1 MDVSLQIERLTKV
14 SEQEWIAAFEK
25 CRKIINKR
33 TGGKTRYGC
42 HSETNL
48 GTTPFDYYTQKAIDK
63 LYEGKW
69 TWQHE
74 KYTFSEQL
82 ARMVDSI
89 ISAEVE
95 KHKTAQ
101 KKKEVYTQTPLEDA
115 INILEIPFDAPKS
128 IIELEKIYEDQL
140 NTIIETIDGNSDME
154 SLFELIIENK
164 PSSEICE
171 KLGWEKK
178 KLYKVTEKMKLK
190 ARTYYQSTNE
200 VAK

>member
-1 MDVSLQIERLTKV
+1 MDVYSQIEKLTEV

-25 CRKIINKR
+25 CRKIIDKR
-33 TGGKTRYGC
+33 TGGKTKYGC
-42 HSETNL
+42 HSKSNL

-69 TWQHE
+69 TWQYE

-95 KHKTAQ
+95 KYRTAQ
-101 KKKEVYTQTPLEDA
+101 KKKEVHTQIPLEDA
-115 INILEIPFDAPKS
+115 INILDIPLDDPKS
-128 IIELEKIYEDQL
+128 IAEFEKIYEDQL
-140 NTIIETIDGNSDME
+140 NTIIEAIDGNSDME

-164 PSSEICE
+164 SNNEICE

-190 ARTYYQSTNE
+190 VKTYSKSTTE